1 MGTLLIFAH
10 INQYK
15 AETEMKKLFMA
26 ALLGGT
32 SLLCLGSC
40 EQKSRVDELKEF
52 VEKVQEEGSSYTE
65 KQWEEVND
73 EFSKLLEKLEGYED
87 MTPEELQ
94 EVAKLQGEF
103 AAKAF
108 KEQAGKAMEKAG
120 AVLDGFMQGLTND
133 TDEEESE

>member
-1 MGTLLIFAH
+1 
-10 INQYK
+10 
-15 AETEMKKLFMA
+15 MKKLFMA
-26 ALLGGT
+26 ALLGGA

-40 EQKSRVDELKEF
+40 ESKSRVDELKEF
-52 VEKVQEEGSSYTE
+52 VEKVEKEGSSYTE
-65 KQWEEVND
+65 EQWEEVNE
-73 EFSKLLEKLEGYED
+73 EFRKMLDKLNEYED

-120 AVLDGFMQGLTND
+120 AMLDGFMQGLTGD
-133 TDEEESE
+133 TEEEEDDSTDK

>member
-1 MGTLLIFAH
+1 
-10 INQYK
+10 
-15 AETEMKKLFMA
+15 MKKLFMA
-26 ALLGGT
+26 ALLGGA

-40 EQKSRVDELKEF
+40 ESKSRVDELKEF
-52 VEKVQEEGSSYTE
+52 VEKVEKEGSSYTE
-65 KQWEEVND
+65 EQWEEVNE
-73 EFSKLLEKLEGYED
+73 EFSKMLDKLNEYED

-120 AVLDGFMQGLTND
+120 AMLDGFMQGLTGD
-133 TDEEESE
+133 TEEEEDDSTDK

>member
-1 MGTLLIFAH
+1 
-10 INQYK
+10 
-15 AETEMKKLFMA
+15 MKKMFMA
-26 ALLGGT
+26 ALLGGA

-40 EQKSRVDELKEF
+40 ESKSRVDELKEF
-52 VEKVQEEGSSYTE
+52 VEKVEKEGSSYTE
-65 KQWEEVND
+65 EQWEEVNE
-73 EFSKLLEKLEGYED
+73 EFSKMLDKLNEYED

-120 AVLDGFMQGLTND
+120 AMLDGFMQGLTGD
-133 TDEEESE
+133 TEEEEDDSTDK

>member
-1 MGTLLIFAH
+1 
-10 INQYK
+10 
-15 AETEMKKLFMA
+15 MKKLFMA
-26 ALLGGT
+26 ALLGGA

-40 EQKSRVDELKEF
+40 VSKSRVDELKEF
-52 VEKVQEEGSSYTE
+52 VEKVEKEGSSYTE
-65 KQWEEVND
+65 EQWEEVNE
-73 EFSKLLEKLEGYED
+73 EFSKMLDKLNEYED

-120 AVLDGFMQGLTND
+120 AMLDGFMQGLTGD
-133 TDEEESE
+133 TEEEEDDSTDK

>member
-1 MGTLLIFAH
+1 
-10 INQYK
+10 
-15 AETEMKKLFMA
+15 MKKLFMA
-26 ALLGGT
+26 ALLGGA

-40 EQKSRVDELKEF
+40 ESKSRVDELKEF
-52 VEKVQEEGSSYTE
+52 VEKVEKEGSSYTE
-65 KQWEEVND
+65 KQWEEVNE
-73 EFSKLLEKLEGYED
+73 EFSKMLDKLNEYED

-120 AVLDGFMQGLTND
+120 AMLDGFMQGLTGD
-133 TDEEESE
+133 TEEDDSTDK

>member
-1 MGTLLIFAH
+1 
-10 INQYK
+10 
-15 AETEMKKLFMA
+15 MKKLFMA
-26 ALLGGT
+26 ALLGGA

-40 EQKSRVDELKEF
+40 ESKSRVDELKEF
-52 VEKVQEEGSSYTE
+52 VEKVEKEGSSYTE
-65 KQWEEVND
+65 EQWEEVNE
-73 EFSKLLEKLEGYED
+73 EFSKMLDKLNEYED

-120 AVLDGFMQGLTND
+120 AMLDGFMQGLTGD
-133 TDEEESE
+133 TEKEEDDSTDK

>member
-1 MGTLLIFAH
+1 
-10 INQYK
+10 
-15 AETEMKKLFMA
+15 MKKLFMA
-26 ALLGGT
+26 ALLGGA

-40 EQKSRVDELKEF
+40 ESKSRVDELKEF
-52 VEKVQEEGSSYTE
+52 VEKVEKEGSSYTE
-65 KQWEEVND
+65 KQWEEVNE
-73 EFSKLLEKLEGYED
+73 EFSKMLDKLNEYED

-120 AVLDGFMQGLTND
+120 AMLDGFMQGLTGD
-133 TDEEESE
+133 TEEEEDDSTDK

>member
-1 MGTLLIFAH
+1 
-10 INQYK
+10 
-15 AETEMKKLFMA
+15 MKKLFMA
-26 ALLGGT
+26 ALLGGA

-40 EQKSRVDELKEF
+40 ESKSRVDELKEF
-52 VEKVQEEGSSYTE
+52 VEKVEKEGSSYTE
-65 KQWEEVND
+65 KQWEEVNE
-73 EFSKLLEKLEGYED
+73 EFSKMLDKLNEYED

-120 AVLDGFMQGLTND
+120 AMLDGFMQGLTGD
-133 TDEEESE
+133 TEEEEDDNTDK

>member
-1 MGTLLIFAH
+1 
-10 INQYK
+10 
-15 AETEMKKLFMA
+15 MKKLFMA
-26 ALLGGT
+26 ALLGGA

-40 EQKSRVDELKEF
+40 EPKSRVDELKVF
-52 VEKVQEEGSSYTE
+52 VEKVEKEGSSYTE
-65 KQWEEVND
+65 EQWEEVNE
-73 EFSKLLEKLEGYED
+73 EFSKMLDKLNEYED

-120 AVLDGFMQGLTND
+120 AMLDGFMQGLTGD
-133 TDEEESE
+133 TEEEEDDSTDK

>member
-1 MGTLLIFAH
+1 
-10 INQYK
+10 
-15 AETEMKKLFMA
+15 MKKLFMA
-26 ALLGGT
+26 ALLGGA

-40 EQKSRVDELKEF
+40 ESKSRVDELKEF
-52 VEKVQEEGSSYTE
+52 VEKVEKEGSSYTE
-65 KQWEEVND
+65 EQWEEVNE
-73 EFSKLLEKLEGYED
+73 EFSKMLDKLNEYED

-120 AVLDGFMQGLTND
+120 AMLDGFMQGLTGD
-133 TDEEESE
+133 TGEEEDDSTDK

>member
-1 MGTLLIFAH
+1 M
-10 INQYK
+10 
-15 AETEMKKLFMA
+15 FMA
-26 ALLGGT
+26 ALLGGA

-40 EQKSRVDELKEF
+40 ESKSRVDELKEF
-52 VEKVQEEGSSYTE
+52 VEKVEKEGSSYTE
-65 KQWEEVND
+65 EQWEEVNE
-73 EFSKLLEKLEGYED
+73 EFSKMLDKLNEYED

-120 AVLDGFMQGLTND
+120 AMLDGFMQGLTGD
-133 TDEEESE
+133 TEEEEDDSTDK

>member
-1 MGTLLIFAH
+1 
-10 INQYK
+10 
-15 AETEMKKLFMA
+15 MKKLFMA
-26 ALLGGT
+26 ALLGGA

-40 EQKSRVDELKEF
+40 ESKSRVDELKEF
-52 VEKVQEEGSSYTE
+52 VEKVEKEGSSYTE
-65 KQWEEVND
+65 KQWEEVN
-73 EFSKLLEKLEGYED
+73 EEYSKMLDKLNEYED

-120 AVLDGFMQGLTND
+120 AMLDGFMQGLTGD
-133 TDEEESE
+133 TEEEEDDSTDK

>member
-1 MGTLLIFAH
+1 
-10 INQYK
+10 
-15 AETEMKKLFMA
+15 MKKLFMA
-26 ALLGGT
+26 ALLGGA

-40 EQKSRVDELKEF
+40 ESKSRVDELKEF
-52 VEKVQEEGSSYTE
+52 VEKVEKEGSSYTE
-65 KQWEEVND
+65 EQWEEVNE
-73 EFSKLLEKLEGYED
+73 EFSKMLDKLNEYED

-120 AVLDGFMQGLTND
+120 AVLDGFMQGLTGD
-133 TDEEESE
+133 TEEEEDDSTDK

>member
-1 MGTLLIFAH
+1 
-10 INQYK
+10 
-15 AETEMKKLFMA
+15 MKKLFMA
-26 ALLGGT
+26 ALLGGA

-73 EFSKLLEKLEGYED
+73 EFSKLLEKLNEYED

-133 TDEEESE
+133 TDEEEESE

>member
-1 MGTLLIFAH
+1 
-10 INQYK
+10 
-15 AETEMKKLFMA
+15 MKKLFMA
-26 ALLGGT
+26 ALLGGA

-40 EQKSRVDELKEF
+40 ESKSRVDELKEF
-52 VEKVQEEGSSYTE
+52 VEKVEKEGSSYTE
-65 KQWEEVND
+65 EQWEEVNE
-73 EFSKLLEKLEGYED
+73 EFSKMLDKLNEYED

-120 AVLDGFMQGLTND
+120 AMLDGFMQGLTGD
-133 TDEEESE
+133 TEDEEDDRKDK

>member
-1 MGTLLIFAH
+1 
-10 INQYK
+10 
-15 AETEMKKLFMA
+15 MKKLFMA
-26 ALLGGT
+26 ALLGGA

-40 EQKSRVDELKEF
+40 ESKSRVDELKEF
-52 VEKVQEEGSSYTE
+52 VEKVEKEGSSSTE
-65 KQWEEVND
+65 EQWEEVNE
-73 EFSKLLEKLEGYED
+73 EFSKMLDKLNEYED

-120 AVLDGFMQGLTND
+120 AMLDGFMQGLTGD
-133 TDEEESE
+133 TEEEEDDSTDK